1 MTRQSDRERRDHT
14 LRMIEVWKTY
24 KDKESF
30 DVSSEVLPGEVRL
43 WNISSGGKA
52 SSILMKAYI
61 NVPLGKSFII
71 LF

>member
-1 MTRQSDRERRDHT
+1 MA
-14 LRMIEVWKTY
+14 
-24 KDKESF
+24 KESF
-30 DVSSEVLPGEVRL
+30 DVSSEVLRGEVRL

-52 SSILMKAYI
+52 SSVLMKADI